1 MRPSWINLILSLN
14 TSLREL
20 EIGLFHIWQRS
31 EDVLLDHGHYVI
43 QVWNDQ
49 IDNCLLVLQVLL
61 NFING
66 I

>member
-20 EIGLFHIWQRS
+20 EIGLFHIWERS

-43 QVWNDQ
+43 QVWD
-49 IDNCLLVLQVLL
+49 D
-61 NFING
+61 
-66 I
+66 